1 MASRAEKLNFLTNT
15 LVKTSRLEVGII
27 TVSPRQESVQ
37 ELLHVAREQMM
48 PKADTKGI
56 SIVMENTTIHTC
68 FDLKWTAE
76 AVYNIM
82 DNAVKYTETGGSI
95 TIKVIAYDLFCRIDI
110 TDSGIGI
117 AEDELSKIFMRF
129 SRYPTVSSQEGVG
142 IGLLAREIIAAQGGY
157 IKVQSRCGSGSTFSL
172 FLPMGK

>member
-1 MASRAEKLNFLTNT
+1 
-15 LVKTSRLEVGII
+15 
-27 TVSPRQESVQ
+27 
-37 ELLHVAREQMM
+37 M

-142 IGLLAREIIAAQGGY
+142 IGLFLAREIITAQGGY

-172 FLPMGK
+172 FLPICQIVLSILSDFRKAVEGLIWIVCIAGRHNTDLTVR

>member
-1 MASRAEKLNFLTNT
+1 
-15 LVKTSRLEVGII
+15 
-27 TVSPRQESVQ
+27 
-37 ELLHVAREQMM
+37 M